1 MEPVANRDFLLA
13 FIASNNNN
21 FYNGINDININYYV
35 YNNVINNYHYYMNN
49 QNFQAGAAAVTAS
62 ALETFE
68 RLGIDVCKVAP
79 QEQAEEQDK
88 SAEHSCEDAWSCSIC
103 QINEQEEEK
112 EEEEEKKE
120 EEEERKKNT
129 KTINYTIYDLQS
141 RLGHLHDL
149 LTQPQKIHLRGFELL
164 KLKSIAHTVQQ
175 RVDTLFFE
183 ANIPCNWKINVRWN
197 TTTHSKTDVHITL
210 LNYIVKER
218 VKELLLDY
226 FSHNYNNIIY
236 ID

>member
-1 MEPVANRDFLLA
+1 MIPKCDDTSFPL
-13 FIASNNNN
+13 S
-21 FYNGINDININYYV
+21 
-35 YNNVINNYHYYMNN
+35 
-49 QNFQAGAAAVTAS
+49 S
-62 ALETFE
+62 
-68 RLGIDVCKVAP
+68 
-79 QEQAEEQDK
+79 
-88 SAEHSCEDAWSCSIC
+88 SS
-103 QINEQEEEK
+103 QEEEEE
-112 EEEEEKKE
+112 EEEEEKKEE

-183 ANIPCNWKINVRWN
+183 AHIPCNWKINVRWN

-218 VKELLLDY
+218 VKELLSDY
-226 FSHNYNNIIY
+226 FNSCNYDKTVY

>member
-1 MEPVANRDFLLA
+1 MIPKCDDTSFPLSSSSQPTMLL
-13 FIASNNNN
+13 
-21 FYNGINDININYYV
+21 
-35 YNNVINNYHYYMNN
+35 
-49 QNFQAGAAAVTAS
+49 
-62 ALETFE
+62 LR
-68 RLGIDVCKVAP
+68 RLP
-79 QEQAEEQDK
+79 Q
-88 SAEHSCEDAWSCSIC
+88 
-103 QINEQEEEK
+103 

-120 EEEERKKNT
+120 EEEKEEEEKEEEEKEERKKNT

-218 VKELLLDY
+218 VKELLSDY
-226 FSHNYNNIIY
+226 FNSCNYDKTVY